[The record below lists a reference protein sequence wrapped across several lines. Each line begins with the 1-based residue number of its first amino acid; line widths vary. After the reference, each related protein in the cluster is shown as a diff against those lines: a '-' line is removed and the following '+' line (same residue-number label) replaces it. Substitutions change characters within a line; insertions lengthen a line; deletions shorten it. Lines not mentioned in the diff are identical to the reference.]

1 MRITGEGK
9 RLPTE
14 LESFCHAKGKRNAV
28 NIHLST
34 VVPTKHGRNIVN
46 WRGRSEGSILY
57 SLAVFHQASA
67 RCRMVTLVSILR
79 LKWLEMLQSY
89 SFV

>member
-14 LESFCHAKGKRNAV
+14 LESFCHAKGKRKM
-28 NIHLST
+28 LSISICP

-46 WRGRSEGSILY
+46 
-57 SLAVFHQASA
+57 
-67 RCRMVTLVSILR
+67 
-79 LKWLEMLQSY
+79 
-89 SFV
+89 